1 MGLLDDLERQPA
13 YRKEQLGKLAELL
26 DRQGISIDEIGRIKR
41 VSLYQSLTKNP
52 DTGEADIHDL
62 TAIQFSPAWEAGPE
76 WPTVQ
81 PGPMY
86 RLPSHKA
93 SKTASETRRAVILPD
108 AQIGYY
114 RRSDGVLD
122 PIHDEQAIDIALAVV
137 RDAKAD
143 QIILVGDNLDFCEL
157 GKYVVQAAY
166 RETTQATI
174 DRGALFAAQLR
185 AAAGPDAKILW
196 IAGNHEERLPRM
208 IATNAAAAFGLKR
221 GNLPESWP
229 VLSVPTLC
237 RFDEYGIEYLPGYPA
252 STVWINQRLKVI
264 HGHKV
269 NSSGSTATKYLS
281 SEKVSVVYGH
291 IHRVEYA
298 ARTRHD
304 WDGPKT
310 IMAASPGCL
319 CRVDGVVP
327 STKGGYDLDG
337 RPLIGTHTEDWQNGL
352 AVVDYEDGDGWFN
365 YEQINIHEGRAA
377 WRGKTYR
384 SSL

>member
-1 MGLLDDLERQPA
+1 MGLLDDLESEPA
-13 YRKEQLGKLAELL
+13 YRKEQLGKLADLL
-26 DRQGISIDEIGRIKR
+26 DRQGISVDEIGRIR
-41 VSLYQSLTKNP
+41 RISLYQSLTKNP
-52 DTGEADIHDL
+52 ETGEADIHDL
-62 TAIQFSPAWEAGPE
+62 SAIQFSPAWAEGPT
-76 WPTVQ
+76 WPVIQ
-81 PGPMY
+81 PGPTY
-86 RLPSHKA
+86 RLPASKA
-93 SKTASETRRAVILPD
+93 SKRLSETRRAVILPD

-114 RRSDGVLD
+114 RRSDGQLD
-122 PIHDEQAIDIALAVV
+122 PIHDEQAIDVALAIVK
-137 RDAKAD
+137 DARPD
-143 QIILVGDNLDFCEL
+143 TLILVGDNLDFCEL

-185 AAAGPDAKILW
+185 AAAGPETKILW
-196 IAGNHEERLPRM
+196 IAGNHEERLPKM
-208 IATNAAAAFGLKR
+208 ILNNAAAAFGLKR
-221 GNLPESWP
+221 GNLPETWP

-269 NSSGSTATKYLS
+269 NSNGPTCSKYLA
-281 SEKVSVVYGH
+281 SEKVSVIYGH
-291 IHRVEYA
+291 IHRMEYA

-327 STKGGYDLDG
+327 STKAGYDLDG
-337 RPLIGTHTEDWQNGL
+337 RPLIGTHTEDWQQGL
-352 AVVDYEDGDGWFN
+352 AVVDYEDGDGFFA
-365 YEQINIHEGRAA
+365 YQQIAIHEGKAL
-377 WRGKTYR
+377 WHGKTYR

>member
-52 DTGEADIHDL
+52 ETGEADIHDL

-81 PGPMY
+81 PGPIY

-93 SKTASETRRAVILPD
+93 SKTAVDGRRAVILPD

-114 RRSDGVLD
+114 RRSDGQLEA
-122 PIHDEQAIDIALAVV
+122 IHDEQAMDIALAVV
-137 RDAKAD
+137 RDARPD
-143 QIILVGDNLDFCEL
+143 QVVLVGDNLDFCEL

-185 AAAGPDAKILW
+185 AAAGPDVKILW
-196 IAGNHEERLPRM
+196 IAGNHEERLPKM

-252 STVWINQRLKVI
+252 STVWINQRLKVV

-269 NSSGSTATKYLS
+269 NSGGSTAHKYLGT
-281 SEKVSVVYGH
+281 EKVSVISGH

-319 CRVDGVVP
+319 CRIDGVVP
-327 STKGGYDLDG
+327 STKAGYDLDG
-337 RPLIGTHTEDWQNGL
+337 RPMVGTHTEDWQQGL

-365 YEQINIHEGRAA
+365 YEQINIHEGRAQ